1 MATINLRELRRR
13 LPHGS
18 IVRIA
23 EATGISAKVVSE
35 VLNNGW
41 HVQLRGR
48 VCDAALSILDE
59 SKIGTDVVKHAQEHG
74 VVSAHSVFVPAKKRP
89 IVHQQEEPDISLDD
103 LIEMDF
109 DELAD
114 FCKENE
120 LETDPEDFEGGI
132 FTTESVRRDDLL
144 IAIVDEL
151 GIDDNEDDEDD
162 DDDDEDDDDDDEE
175 TDQEKQE

>member
-41 HVQLRGR
+41 HVQLRGQ

-59 SKIGTDVVKHAQEHG
+59 SKIDTDVVKHAQEHG

-89 IVHQQEEPDISLDD
+89 IVHQQEEPDITLDD

-114 FCKENE
+114 FCEENE
-120 LETDPEDFEGGI
+120 LETDPEDFDAGI
-132 FTTESVRRDDLL
+132 FTTESGRRDDLL

-151 GIDDNEDDEDD
+151 GIDDAE
-162 DDDDEDDDDDDEE
+162 DDDDEE
-175 TDQEKQE
+175 DEEEEDDDEDEDEDDQQTS